1 MVIFVQHARRL
12 QRAYNG
18 CAGRLRRRAP
28 VPAIRRSNR
37 ANADLPSHVVL
48 RRSCSY
54 ALSAC
59 PVGTFILFLI
69 IVLPISFHNVEYDEM
84 AFFKRRSTGTIDR
97 SKVYKSGRHFIG
109 PDGFFVKFPTS
120 LQAHIL
126 KSPLCSDFIS

>member
-1 MVIFVQHARRL
+1 
-12 QRAYNG
+12 
-18 CAGRLRRRAP
+18 
-28 VPAIRRSNR
+28 
-37 ANADLPSHVVL
+37 VVL

-97 SKVYKSGRHFIG
+97 SKVYRSGRYFIG

-120 LQAHIL
+120 LQAHFL
-126 KSPLCSDFIS
+126 KSPFCSDFIS